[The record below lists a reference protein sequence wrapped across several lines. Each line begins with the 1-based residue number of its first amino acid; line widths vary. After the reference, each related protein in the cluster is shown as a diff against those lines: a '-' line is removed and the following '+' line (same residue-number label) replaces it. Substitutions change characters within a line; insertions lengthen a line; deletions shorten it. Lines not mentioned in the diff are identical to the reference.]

1 MAVNVVIEWDD
12 AQALASIRRAIDA
25 IGDPA
30 RVLGNIGQQLVNS
43 TKDRFT
49 TETDPDGL
57 PWEALKPR
65 YARAKAR
72 KYPGQGILRRENRL
86 YESIVSQVDG
96 DTLLVGT
103 NVTNKG
109 FPYSAS
115 MQLGAPS
122 RNVPARPFLGVSAE
136 DRNDIQAIVM
146 DYLRNAVAG
155 D

>member
-1 MAVNVVIEWDD
+1 MPQNVVIEWDD
-12 AQALASIRRAIDA
+12 AQALASIRSAIAA

-43 TKDRFT
+43 TRGRFT

-57 PWEALKPR
+57 PWAALSPR

-86 YESIVSQVDG
+86 YESIVAQVD
-96 DTLLVGT
+96 DATLLVGT
-103 NVTNKG
+103 NVTSKG

-122 RNVPARPFLGVSAE
+122 RNVPPRPFLGVSAE
-136 DRNDIQAIVM
+136 DRNDIQTIVM